1 MQNIQPPAA
10 GETECR
16 EAERFCSEAENE
28 GFPGFARGAEIGNF
42 DRPAT
47 EPPAQGFNLLH

>member
-1 MQNIQPPAA
+1 MQNIQLPAP

-16 EAERFCSEAENE
+16 EAERFCREAENE

-42 DRPAT
+42 DRPET